1 MIALDDDMNV
11 NEEDDEFESRLIQI
25 RRELKQTQNRL
36 TKLIKKNNK
45 RSLEESSEMRKSIV
59 TVEAKI
65 DQITNNQN
73 DQFKKLQS
81 MVRKSIKQ

>member
-1 MIALDDDMNV
+1 MNV